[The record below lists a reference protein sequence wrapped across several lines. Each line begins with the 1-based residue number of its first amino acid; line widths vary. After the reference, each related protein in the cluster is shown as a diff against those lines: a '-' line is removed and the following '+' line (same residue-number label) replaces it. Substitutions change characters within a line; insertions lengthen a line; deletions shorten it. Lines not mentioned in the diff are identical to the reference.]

1 MTDSNHITYEATTTI
16 TDMIGAKQK
25 KHHTSKRKQLVWKE
39 KTENEIKQMR
49 AHLSYLCQIEQGK
62 KVKEKKKKKWN
73 RELKIFSQDDVPA
86 AKEVL

>member
-25 KHHTSKRKQLVWKE
+25 KHRTSKRKQLVWKE
-39 KTENEIKQMR
+39 KIENEIKQMR
-49 AHLSYLCQIEQGK
+49 AQLSYLCQIEQGK
-62 KVKEKKKKKWN
+62 KVKEKKKWN

-86 AKEVL
+86 AK